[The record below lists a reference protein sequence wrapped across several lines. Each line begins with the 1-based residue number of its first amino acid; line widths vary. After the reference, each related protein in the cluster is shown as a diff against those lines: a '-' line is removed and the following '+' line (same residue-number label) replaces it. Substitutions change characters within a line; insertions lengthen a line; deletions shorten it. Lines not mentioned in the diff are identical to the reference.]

1 MIRVRHYGKGEWG
14 VESDRY
20 SPALRNAA
28 RGTPGLRWEP
38 SARAWVGYIDAVEAC
53 ASVMKAAGLRLDE
66 SEMAASPTTAT
77 TLPISFERSRD
88 YQREAISFV
97 VKEAPT
103 GCLLALDMR
112 LGKTH
117 CALRAARATR
127 AKTLVVCP
135 SFVKGVW
142 EEETKL
148 WWPTAKVQTLEGVK
162 PNGAALTADVIIV
175 NYDIVHAWAERLLE
189 AGIRVL
195 ILDEVHALQSEKS
208 RRSKACKELAK
219 ACAWK
224 IGLSGTPMLNRPKD
238 LWNVIDTLS
247 EGRMGGFFPYALRFC
262 DAKREEVAKN
272 KTVWLF
278 DGSSN
283 LEELNRRLSRFM
295 FRRTRADVSSE
306 LPPRTRQVVDVD
318 VGKKFRVEP
327 SLALADNSSLRRA
340 LDLAADGKLPDVV
353 DLVRSH
359 VDDGVRCV
367 VFTHRRAVA
376 EDVCAKL
383 VSEGVDAVFVHGEL
397 ARKTRE
403 ARIKSKARV
412 LCATI
417 DSTGVGIDLSMFDVA
432 VFAELDWVPS
442 KLAQAE
448 ARLFNFES
456 KKDIFIQYVIARGT
470 ADDIIRKACITKL
483 DAFEAA
489 IGKTDDGLRKDLKGL
504 EDGGAAALSRLYAK
518 LMEAT

>member
-1 MIRVRHYGKGEWG
+1 VIRVRHYGKGEWG
-14 VESDRY
+14 IESDRY

-28 RGTPGLRWEP
+28 RATPGLRWEP
-38 SARAWVGYIDAVEAC
+38 SARAWVGYIDAAEAC
-53 ASVMKAAGLRLDE
+53 ASLMKAEGIRLDE
-66 SEMAASPTTAT
+66 SAFGDISSAT
-77 TLPISFERSRD
+77 TLPLSFERSRD

-117 CALRAARATR
+117 VALRAARASR
-127 AKTLVVCP
+127 AKTVVVCP

-142 EEETKL
+142 ETETKL
-148 WWPTAKVQTLEGVK
+148 WWPSAKTQTLEGMK
-162 PNGAALTADVIIV
+162 PNGASLDADVVIV
-175 NYDIVHAWAERLLE
+175 NYDIAHAWVERLIE
-189 AGIRVL
+189 AQQARVL
-195 ILDEVHALQSEKS
+195 ILDECHLIQSEKS
-208 RRSKACKELAK
+208 RRSKACKELAR
-219 ACAWK
+219 AAAWK

-247 EGRMGGFFPYALRFC
+247 EGRFGGFFPYALRFC

-295 FRRTRADVSSE
+295 FRRTRAEVASE
-306 LPPRTRQVVDVD
+306 LPPRTRQIIDVD
-318 VGKKFRVEP
+318 VNKKFRIEP
-327 SLALADNSSLRRA
+327 SLALADNASLRRA
-340 LDLAADGKLPDVV
+340 LDLAADGKLPEVV
-353 DLVRSH
+353 DLVVSH
-359 VDDGVRCV
+359 ITGGARCV
-367 VFTHRRAVA
+367 VFTHRRIVA
-376 EDVCAKL
+376 EEVCAKL
-383 VSEGVDAVFVHGEL
+383 VSEGVDTVFVHGEL
-397 ARKTRE
+397 ARRTRE
-403 ARIKSKARV
+403 ERINSGASV

-417 DSTGVGIDLSMFDVA
+417 DSTGVGIDLSEFDVA

-456 KKDIFIQYVIARGT
+456 KKSVFVQYVCARGT

-504 EDGGAAALSRLYAK
+504 EDGGAAALKRLYAK
-518 LMEAT
+518 LMET